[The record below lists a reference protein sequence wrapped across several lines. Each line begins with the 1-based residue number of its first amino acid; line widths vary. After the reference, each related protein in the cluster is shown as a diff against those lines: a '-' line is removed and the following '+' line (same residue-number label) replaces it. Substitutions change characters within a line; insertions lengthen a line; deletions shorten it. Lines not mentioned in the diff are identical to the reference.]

1 MKAPVTETGRQRLL
15 RVPAFTRKRGSLL
28 LRFPALLTL
37 LTMGAGLQALTSHA
51 LAQTGHDGWFQVGKS
66 DLSQHGSAD
75 VDTAALPDNVL
86 LPADPFSLP
95 GSDAVQAMD
104 NGILPGIRHEPADP
118 WKPVTRT
125 VSKQLSV
132 PPPRQPSA
140 GTDTPGAATQW
151 NELTRNPATAVNAGK
166 VANSANVA
174 KRVNA
179 VDATNVGVDS
189 SVEPLVLSLGEI
201 QEIGDQPDGH
211 SSRSTDDRSPTGT
224 SSTGDAQQNLVRQ
237 RLRNRLP
244 PSSVNTINVDMFAGE
259 VKVLGKVDVSRV
271 AIGNGDIVRAEV
283 LKTGELLVIG
293 ETEGSTSLRL
303 WHKDKTQSDYNI
315 RVSGSDPETRVRM
328 ETMVRMRVRMIEF
341 RKSALGK
348 LGIDWSDS
356 AAGPGLA
363 VAGDALG
370 NNLFRLPGEELSDAL
385 PNTVKPFSTYFGV
398 ASSITSRINFLASTG
413 DATTLAEPVLSTTN
427 GGTASFLAGG
437 EVPYPSVGANGQT
450 VVQFK
455 EYGIKLNVT
464 PRIDALGNVRTQVDT
479 EISQLDPAVSVQGAP
494 GLLTRRAQTQVN
506 VRSGETIVI
515 SGLLSSESSKDV
527 DKLPGIGNLP
537 VIGSFFRSKNA
548 RNAVSE
554 LVIFVTPEVIEPDG
568 QLLNQRQQDFL
579 SQSDQ
584 RQLQAQRQIRLL
596 D

>member
-1 MKAPVTETGRQRLL
+1 MS
-15 RVPAFTRKRGSLL
+15 PAKLSHGN
-28 LRFPALLTL
+28 A
-37 LTMGAGLQALTSHA
+37 AG
-51 LAQTGHDGWFQVGKS
+51 
-66 DLSQHGSAD
+66 
-75 VDTAALPDNVL
+75 NE
-86 LPADPFSLP
+86 
-95 GSDAVQAMD
+95 
-104 NGILPGIRHEPADP
+104 HE
-118 WKPVTRT
+118 
-125 VSKQLSV
+125 QL
-132 PPPRQPSA
+132 
-140 GTDTPGAATQW
+140 
-151 NELTRNPATAVNAGK
+151 
-166 VANSANVA
+166 ANVA
-174 KRVNA
+174 GYEA
-179 VDATNVGVDS
+179 
-189 SVEPLVLSLGEI
+189 EPLILSRGEV
-201 QEIGDQPDGH
+201 QEFSGRRSRQAARNNAQPE
-211 SSRSTDDRSPTGT
+211 
-224 SSTGDAQQNLVRQ
+224 LVRQ
-237 RLRNRLP
+237 QARNRLP
-244 PSSVNTINVDMFAGE
+244 STGVSTVNVDMFAGE
-259 VKVLGKVDVSRV
+259 VKVLGKVDVTRV

-293 ETEGSTSLRL
+293 EMEGSTSLRL
-303 WHKDKTQSDYNI
+303 WHSDKTQSDYNI

-356 AAGPGLA
+356 AAGPGFA
-363 VAGDALG
+363 IAGDAIG
-370 NNLFRLPGEELSDAL
+370 NNLFRLPAEGFSASL

-427 GGTASFLAGG
+427 GGSASFLAGG
-437 EVPYPSVGANGQT
+437 EVPYPSIGANGQT

-455 EYGIKLNVT
+455 EYGIKLNVS
-464 PRIDALGNVRTQVDT
+464 PRIDALGNVRTLVQT
-479 EISQLDPAVSVQGAP
+479 EISQLDPAVSVQGTP

-554 LVIFVTPEVIEPDG
+554 LVIFVTPEIVEPEG
-568 QLLNQRQQDFL
+568 ELLNQRQQQFL
-579 SQSDQ
+579 SRSEQ
-584 RQLQAQRQIRLL
+584 QLSQAQRQIRLL